1 MSRSLAG
8 HHVLFWPSLRKF
20 AFVNEKRPEARLEDK
35 THADQKKCL
44 PKIVMRSKPSSHAE
58 VVELVDTLG
67 SGSSARK
74 GMGVRV
80 SPSAPSRNQRVR
92 RKSLSSSAL
101 FFFPTRD
108 SPPLCPHLWK
118 FVKISWGAHLL
129 LPPLFVGEPLCACPH
144 LFPCKAPPGHSHR
157 MPWGGFFVLSASFYF

>member
-1 MSRSLAG
+1 MSHCGKGRRVGLSRSLAG

-67 SGSSARK
+67 SGSSVRK
-74 GMGVRV
+74 DMGVRV
-80 SPSAPSRNQRVR
+80 SPSAPS
-92 RKSLSSSAL
+92 KSKLRAGILEKGFRPLSFPPETSCDRTGCV
-101 FFFPTRD
+101 FFACQPVCRPMMKDAGTFT
-108 SPPLCPHLWK
+108 CP
-118 FVKISWGAHLL
+118 IGI
-129 LPPLFVGEPLCACPH
+129 
-144 LFPCKAPPGHSHR
+144 PCRAAFTI
-157 MPWGGFFVLSASFYF
+157 GF